1 MQTSFEGSV
10 FLPTCLHSF
19 LPIFTP
25 SLKFRSL
32 SQKLV
37 NVSAP
42 ALPKIIGASFDAP
55 SYRKEIWKGEKME
68 GEATAKP
75 NELREG

>member
-1 MQTSFEGSV
+1 
-10 FLPTCLHSF
+10 
-19 LPIFTP
+19 
-25 SLKFRSL
+25 
-32 SQKLV
+32 V

>member
-1 MQTSFEGSV
+1 
-10 FLPTCLHSF
+10 
-19 LPIFTP
+19 
-25 SLKFRSL
+25 
-32 SQKLV
+32 V
-37 NVSAP
+37 NVSAS

-55 SYRKEIWKGEKME
+55 SYRKKKGNLEGRKME